1 MSKWIIKNT
10 AALYNHRK
18 TKHNKIIIIIIII
31 IMSSLLSFMI
41 INVLFIIIYIYIES
55 LGFDMSPNS
64 DIELGDQLS
73 FQYEE
78 ANVLV

>member
-18 TKHNKIIIIIIII
+18 TKHNKIIIIII